1 MTAWVVLLQALA
13 CSPERSSAAEVTR
26 AAASGEPGNLTR
38 CLELETQAWG
48 ACVFAGVS
56 VAPLAEVAGVCAQ
69 LEAPRDRGECWFAVA
84 ERGLVEIG
92 KHGVDAA
99 SGFDG
104 VVSAC
109 AKAAPFEVDC
119 ARHAWHAV
127 RVADPSRADA
137 LLAQLRTAMPRHA
150 ADLAD
155 DAAWRVDQVGRAD
168 QERAALAEQAAVRG
182 DVLRSRWTRRALR
195 DSGVRARLCAA
206 ALEDLAR
213 STREEP
219 LFARLVWER
228 SPEADA
234 AVMSARAEVCGA
246 DVPSGPGAGYAR

>member
-1 MTAWVVLLQALA
+1 MTAWVILLHALA
-13 CSPERSSAAEVTR
+13 CSPERPSAAEVTR

-155 DAAWRVDQVGRAD
+155 DAAWRVDQLARAD
-168 QERAALAEQAAVRG
+168 EEHVARDEQAAVRG
-182 DVLRSRWTRRALR
+182 DVVRTRWTRRAER
-195 DSGVRARLCAA
+195 EPEVRRRLCAGT
-206 ALEDLAR
+206 LDDLAR
-213 STREEP
+213 AIAGSP
-219 LFARLVWER
+219 LYARLAWER